1 MNAPE
6 KVHAN
11 ALKMERTEG
20 GIACPRCGQSTA
32 VGDSRPHGNAI
43 KRRRYCKCGYR
54 FTTFEIMTD
63 EAPEFVEMID
73 ALTGRVAAARSILGD
88 LADDVEHIRTMA
100 ANLRELNEVRP
111 GTKKQ
116 KESAG

>member
-1 MNAPE
+1 MNAPA

-11 ALKMERTEG
+11 ALNMVRTEG

-43 KRRRYCKCGYR
+43 KRRRYCKCGFR

-63 EAPEFVEMID
+63 EAPEFLESIE
-73 ALTGRVAAARSILGD
+73 ALAGRIVTAGEILESLAR
-88 LADDVEHIRTMA
+88 DVEHIRTMA
-100 ANLRELNEVRP
+100 ANLRELNEMRL
-111 GTKKQ
+111 GIKK
-116 KESAG
+116 